1 MTLDTAPERISE
13 HEELNRECFCISV
26 DREALSKVLAEESGQ
41 LLLLPELAST
51 HPHLFSG
58 VTSFLPGSMLDGM
71 LAIVSAVEKISALPA
86 YQQAVL
92 AYAPQLAREDHG
104 PHGVFMGYDFH
115 LGPQGP
121 RLIEINTNAGGA
133 FLNALMARVQRRCCG
148 AQNARIS
155 PPNGFDFAVKDMFQ
169 REWRSQR
176 SSGELRRIAITD
188 DSPQEQYLYPEF
200 VIARQML
207 QKHDFEVEIVD
218 GTGFRRDRGQ
228 LLANDR
234 PVDLIYNRMT
244 DFALEEHSHEP
255 IRRAYEA
262 GEVVLTPNPRNH
274 AIYADKRNLVLLSD
288 PDMLLQ
294 LGVEAELVAV
304 LSASIPTTL
313 RVTPA
318 NADALWATRSK
329 LFFKP
334 AGGFGSKAA
343 FRGDKITRR
352 VWAEILQSDNFIAQ
366 TYVPTSNRL
375 VRVDGETVARKMD
388 VRLYTYCGELLL
400 VASRLYQG
408 QTTNMRTP
416 GGGFAPVL
424 LTGLPTG

>member
-1 MTLDTAPERISE
+1 
-13 HEELNRECFCISV
+13 
-26 DREALSKVLAEESGQ
+26 
-41 LLLLPELAST
+41 
-51 HPHLFSG
+51 
-58 VTSFLPGSMLDGM
+58 
-71 LAIVSAVEKISALPA
+71 
-86 YQQAVL
+86 
-92 AYAPQLAREDHG
+92 
-104 PHGVFMGYDFH
+104 
-115 LGPQGP
+115 
-121 RLIEINTNAGGA
+121 
-133 FLNALMARVQRRCCG
+133 
-148 AQNARIS
+148 
-155 PPNGFDFAVKDMFQ
+155 
-169 REWRSQR
+169 
-176 SSGELRRIAITD
+176 
-188 DSPQEQYLYPEF
+188 
-200 VIARQML
+200 ML

-318 NADALWATRSK
+318 TADALWATRSK

-334 AGGFGSKAA
+334 AGGFGRSDEHTSELPSLMRISYAVFCLKK
-343 FRGDKITRR
+343 KIT
-352 VWAEILQSDNFIAQ
+352 N
-366 TYVPTSNRL
+366 
-375 VRVDGETVARKMD
+375 
-388 VRLYTYCGELLL
+388 
-400 VASRLYQG
+400 
-408 QTTNMRTP
+408 
-416 GGGFAPVL
+416 
-424 LTGLPTG
+424 